1 MECKNRGIGYVFSI
15 FSMVGNEFEESGFA
29 LLAMAIHSKYINLEI
44 SESVLKETE
53 TIISAG
59 TKFYVSYK
67 NSFFYLFWHN
77 RCVSRSCTPYF

>member
-29 LLAMAIHSKYINLEI
+29 PLAITINSKYINLEI

-53 TIISAG
+53 TFCHYSSG
-59 TKFYVSYK
+59 HKV
-67 NSFFYLFWHN
+67 L
-77 RCVSRSCTPYF
+77 YFL